1 MAANQSGPST
11 RSRSPT
17 GSDLARSATLKTRL
31 ADLQAGDPG
40 TRDST
45 YDLAD
50 LPEMDGGND
59 EWLIKPADMARPV
72 RMSQFKANLE
82 AEADKAGI
90 LRLSMMSEPGG
101 THGNDENDQEVLDW
115 LRGDDDE
122 DDADLIPATGG
133 AAASSATGI
142 ATPNGG
148 GRPHLG
154 PRLTPGSSA
163 FFHPI
168 SQELMPTEDELNARN
183 GPNGG
188 GGAHRNKT
196 DSIRFSHMLAGKLVD
211 DVADTTLD
219 LRPLSI
225 TDMKVEIEFMEHRGK
240 PRDPSNRRAFVYGAD
255 SSSHLDTLAE
265 SDDGQSV
272 GESMASADHRPRPIM
287 RHATSTE
294 HFDHLV
300 RTATA
305 KDMLTP
311 IPASPTKSASEAAG
325 PSGRSR
331 ADSASS
337 GSVATS
343 KPAAGNSEL
352 DMMNHLLASTRSQ
365 SRHRSEQSLDG
376 PATAPT
382 RTSPSVFS
390 STSERRGRR
399 SSIAS
404 DFSDQSARSS
414 ATVPGRSSRRQASAG
429 ASVSRSPSRSTVR
442 SNQSSASGGYAVSE
456 SAYAAYQSLPVP
468 PLIPFV
474 DPDLEPVPIHRV
486 PTPHAAPPPSPQPSH
501 DNVFT
506 AHSFGTIPRGGGDS
520 GSDGMV
526 GPPMMQPMPVPMHG
540 RTEPP
545 GVPLPPT
552 PSTPGF
558 STAAT
563 GIGGPSPI
571 TPHFPRSASPVSGL
585 PRPQTPSQVQYV
597 GPTATASLSPS
608 RPTTPAHF
616 GPRASAGSLRS
627 PTALARPRTPASGST
642 GSGIPAP
649 GGTGIPRPGT
659 PSGMSVASARS
670 ASRSGLR
677 PTSPAPPRSPF
688 HRSPVPTSPVP
699 MPPAPPQQIGY
710 TDAHYSSMSAPPA
723 RNFSTSSF
731 GSHSSTGSAAT
742 SPSRFT
748 PTRGRGQS
756 SELPPPRPSTTTP
769 GRGRSQSSVSSAA
782 SRARS
787 QPAKGP
793 PVHAAPTPMP
803 AGHHTFSGLA
813 PPTAS
818 TRPGARSPGPLG
830 SGIARPATAAPTF
843 GGGGGSGIPTPG
855 MARPRTPAASSVASG
870 YTRSRSPVYGG
881 GSTWSHATAPAGN
894 GGAGYQAPG
903 ATAAQEDV
911 FETF

>member
-1 MAANQSGPST
+1 MAANQSGG
-11 RSRSPT
+11 SRSPT

-101 THGNDENDQEVLDW
+101 TRGGNDENDQEVLDW

-122 DDADLIPATGG
+122 DDADLSLATG
-133 AAASSATGI
+133 AASSSATGI

-148 GRPHLG
+148 GRPQLG

-188 GGAHRNKT
+188 GGVAHRNKT

-240 PRDPSNRRAFVYGAD
+240 PRDPSNRRAVVYGAD

-272 GESMASADHRPRPIM
+272 GESMASADHRPRRMM

-311 IPASPTKSASEAAG
+311 IPASPTKTASETAG

-337 GSVATS
+337 GSVAMS

-365 SRHRSEQSLDG
+365 SRHRSEQSLDD
-376 PATAPT
+376 PAAAAPGT
-382 RTSPSVFS
+382 RTSPSLFS

-429 ASVSRSPSRSTVR
+429 TSVSRSPSRSTVR

-501 DNVFT
+501 DSVFT
-506 AHSFGTIPRGGGDS
+506 AHSFGTIPRGGGGDS
-520 GSDGMV
+520 GSDGML
-526 GPPMMQPMPVPMHG
+526 GPPMMQPMPVPMQMG

-558 STAAT
+558 STAGT

-571 TPHFPRSASPVSGL
+571 TPHFPR
-585 PRPQTPSQVQYV
+585 
-597 GPTATASLSPS
+597 

-616 GPRASAGSLRS
+616 GPRATTGSLRS
-627 PTALARPRTPASGST
+627 PTALARPRTPASGSV

-649 GGTGIPRPGT
+649 GGSGIPRPGT

-699 MPPAPPQQIGY
+699 MPPAPPQQTGY

-731 GSHSSTGSAAT
+731 GSHSSAGSVAT

-756 SELPPPRPSTTTP
+756 SEMPPPRPSTTTP
-769 GRGRSQSSVSSAA
+769 GRGRSQSSVPSAA

-787 QPAKGP
+787 QPTKGP
-793 PVHAAPTPMP
+793 PAYAAPTPMP

-818 TRPGARSPGPLG
+818 ARPGARSPGPLG

-881 GSTWSHATAPAGN
+881 GSTWNHTTAPAGY
-894 GGAGYQAPG
+894 GRGAGYQAPG
-903 ATAAQEDV
+903 ATVAQEDV